1 MANEQNL
8 HPSEYKLTQEE
19 QKKGGIAS
27 GEARRRKRDLR
38 LALEMLL
45 EKEMTSKDGQTM
57 SGTEAITAKLFE
69 QALKGNVKAFET
81 IRSTVGQDPV
91 QKVEQVNIDM
101 EYDESIE
108 YLKELRERRNGLEEE
123 EGD

>member
-8 HPSEYKLTQEE
+8 HPSEYKLSQEE
-19 QKKGGIAS
+19 AKKGGIAS

-45 EKEMTSKDGQTM
+45 EKDMTSKDGQTM

-101 EYDESIE
+101 EYEESIE